1 MENNILHPELEKQL
15 EQKSIW
21 NYAFKWG
28 LIAAIIYIV
37 KTYILFYS
45 TDDYSS
51 DTGGIT
57 AKLLD
62 IIIVI
67 VCMIMASNEYK
78 TKENGG
84 YLAFGKA
91 FKVSYFTGII
101 TAVILAIFNFIF
113 LRFQVDYDALYS
125 KELDKG
131 ITKMKEAGM
140 TAEQIAKRIQDTPE
154 FMKSVEFVS
163 VIVIVMG
170 FTIYAIYALIS
181 AAITKR
187 KQPDF

>member
-1 MENNILHPELEKQL
+1 MENNILHPGQENQL
-15 EQKSIW
+15 EPKSVW

-28 LIAAIIYIV
+28 LIASIIYIV
-37 KTYILFYS
+37 KTYILYYS

-51 DTGGIT
+51 DTGGIV

-62 IIIVI
+62 IIIV
-67 VCMIMASNEYK
+67 VACMIMASNEYK
-78 TKENGG
+78 TNENGG
-84 YLAFGKA
+84 YLTFGKA

-101 TAVILAIFNFIF
+101 TSIILAIFNFVF
-113 LRFQVDYDALYS
+113 LSFQVDYDALYS
-125 KELDKG
+125 KEIDKA
-131 ITKMKEAGM
+131 IAKMKEAGM